1 MMFGSYV
8 PIIERVHGTFKLW
21 VIVGLKVKVSF

>member
-1 MMFGSYV
+1 LMFGSYV
-8 PIIERVHGTFKLW
+8 PILERVHVGFKLW